1 MKIAK
6 LWSLIQKLKK
16 QKKNYFV
23 EDEKLFRANLK
34 RAKIIK
40 NARQKIPA
48 FKELIDKDP
57 NLKHT
62 IVFCSGEQI
71 DEVQGILNKRLP
83 RPISN
88 RRITQDEPKRKDERA
103 RILQEFADEK
113 YQIVIGIQI
122 LNEGIDVPEA
132 KNCFILESTG
142 NPKEFIQ
149 RRGRVL
155 RVFRGTY
162 KDGTKKEYSIIND
175 FLVMPEMGS
184 NATDTD
190 LEVHK
195 NYIEKQLK
203 RQIKMAK
210 IAKNSEKC
218 LEEIDKI
225 KERFGIDQS

>member
-1 MKIAK
+1 M
-6 LWSLIQKLKK
+6 
-16 QKKNYFV
+16 
-23 EDEKLFRANLK
+23 
-34 RAKIIK
+34 
-40 NARQKIPA
+40 
-48 FKELIDKDP
+48 
-57 NLKHT
+57 
-62 IVFCSGEQI
+62 
-71 DEVQGILNKRLP
+71 
-83 RPISN
+83 
-88 RRITQDEPKRKDERA
+88 
-103 RILQEFADEK
+103 
-113 YQIVIGIQI
+113 
-122 LNEGIDVPEA
+122 NEGIDVPEA

-210 IAKNSEKC
+210 IAKNSEER